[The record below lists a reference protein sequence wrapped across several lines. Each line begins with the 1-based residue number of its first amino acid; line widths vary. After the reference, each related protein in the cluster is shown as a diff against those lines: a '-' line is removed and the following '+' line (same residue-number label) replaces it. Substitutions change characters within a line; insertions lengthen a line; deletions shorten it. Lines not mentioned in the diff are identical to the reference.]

1 MRMFHKQNCKY
12 IGAAAL
18 LLGLLVFVGCTTTRK
33 TPSPIPRFV
42 TGYRNPAVYKKFKR
56 LAVKLE
62 LREFKELESCIMTTG
77 TKMGGTAFELVPFKT
92 IVESEFMDLI
102 SKNFLNASEKGVKA
116 KVVLEVLP
124 RVHEIERNDLDE
136 VKCTVEF
143 YITLYAPRTDYL
155 ASGRIYKEIYKE
167 TVEYHDIEGL
177 YPCSL
182 YAAVQ
187 KIVKSFISDL
197 PHNPDL
203 MSALGDLL
211 VGHGD
216 IIYEDPIPKKVGQT
230 TYYNEVASVKC
241 NDDERDDVEKWAK
254 GVIWDRGRRYFK
266 STRYCVFFSPSLFDD
281 ETRRLDLHYDI
292 IGWDGFIMIPDSDN
306 GRFGRCFIDC
316 HYFRVKDVETAKKSM
331 RNLLLRRASEK
342 GASYASVELKDY
354 REDKDN
360 PGFCKAEYEFR

>member
-1 MRMFHKQNCKY
+1 
-12 IGAAAL
+12 
-18 LLGLLVFVGCTTTRK
+18 
-33 TPSPIPRFV
+33 
-42 TGYRNPAVYKKFKR
+42 
-56 LAVKLE
+56 
-62 LREFKELESCIMTTG
+62 
-77 TKMGGTAFELVPFKT
+77 
-92 IVESEFMDLI
+92 
-102 SKNFLNASEKGVKA
+102 
-116 KVVLEVLP
+116 
-124 RVHEIERNDLDE
+124 
-136 VKCTVEF
+136 
-143 YITLYAPRTDYL
+143 
-155 ASGRIYKEIYKE
+155 
-167 TVEYHDIEGL
+167 
-177 YPCSL
+177 
-182 YAAVQ
+182 
-187 KIVKSFISDL
+187 
-197 PHNPDL
+197 

-306 GRFGRCFIDC
+306 GRFGRCFMDC